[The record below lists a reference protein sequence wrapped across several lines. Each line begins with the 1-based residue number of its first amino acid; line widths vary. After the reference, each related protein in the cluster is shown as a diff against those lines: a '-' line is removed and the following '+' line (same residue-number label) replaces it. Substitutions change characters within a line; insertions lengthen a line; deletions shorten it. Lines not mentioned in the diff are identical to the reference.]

1 MEKKQVG
8 TCDRA
13 DFKQRKKDNREARTK
28 LSQEQ
33 DDQQS
38 APMAVGVGVDD
49 IEEVDD
55 YEDVLDLD
63 DRMDQDFTFRENKVQ
78 KDIMGPVT
86 ATADRLGL
94 SIRQRCLFSASVAN
108 TLGVDIDNTNISQ
121 TSAWRKTHK
130 ERLRITRTINKDFP
144 KPANLIGH
152 WALGW

>member
-1 MEKKQVG
+1 M
-8 TCDRA
+8 
-13 DFKQRKKDNREARTK
+13 
-28 LSQEQ
+28 SQEQ

-49 IEEVDD
+49 IEEVD
-55 YEDVLDLD
+55 YIEDVLDHY
-63 DRMDQDFTFRENKVQ
+63 DRMDQDFTFRGKKTQ
-78 KDIMGPVT
+78 SKKDIIVPVT

-94 SIRQRCLFSASVAN
+94 SFRQIYLFSASVAN

-130 ERLRITRTINKDFP
+130 ERLRITRTIKEDFP

-152 WALGW
+152 